1 MYPNRI
7 GYAIFG
13 DLRIECLELCADDR
27 SVQSYQFKVLQQ
39 YFDYASLLLFLEKN
53 DHWTIARLIVKV
65 GRAEFLESVL
75 EWNPADEQTKVSFYG
90 YLGHQANI
98 DRDWGDQV
106 W

>member
-53 DHWTIARLIVKV
+53 DHWTIARLLGCRHGVNNLAT
-65 GRAEFLESVL
+65 GFRWRVL
-75 EWNPADEQTKVSFYG
+75 ASPSQSA
-90 YLGHQANI
+90 LAI
-98 DRDWGDQV
+98 R
-106 W
+106 